1 MALKNGIHCD
11 IEKFT
16 TADDKGLGLRA
27 RTDFTEGVVIFSKK
41 PYAHI
46 IAKNQR
52 NFFCDQCLK
61 RQQSLSKCGGCKITK
76 YCNRSCQKCA
86 WTCHKD
92 ECKALKEAG
101 SKLPPDFVVLLG
113 RILWKMNDSNFGEES
128 DMSTVLDLESN
139 YEKLGAE
146 GKEMLGSYLSILP
159 FYWRKRPL
167 PKSLS
172 SPRSL
177 LDLAAKVKNNSFA
190 IMDTESHTDVGT
202 GLYLSCNLLNHSCR
216 PNCVVTFTDAVM
228 SVHTIRFV
236 HHKEELTISYTDNF
250 LPSDERKEE
259 LRTIYGFD
267 CECFACSQKLNDD
280 RMLQDF
286 DGKTMSIS
294 KRLTARQ
301 LIADLDRL
309 HKEGSHD
316 DIHELCESYIK
327 RETLPKHNIY
337 MAKVMLHGM
346 DAAIQLKM
354 YDEALTWGLMSLPAH
369 KEYLIDNHPA
379 TGLLLMKLGKLLL
392 YVKNLKEASAILK
405 EALQVLK
412 YSQYEKGTVLK
423 ELIELIT
430 QCQIELKKKNEEA
443 VTKSVGDLD

>member
-1 MALKNGIHCD
+1 MG
-11 IEKFT
+11 
-16 TADDKGLGLRA
+16 
-27 RTDFTEGVVIFSKK
+27 
-41 PYAHI
+41 
-46 IAKNQR
+46 
-52 NFFCDQCLK
+52 
-61 RQQSLSKCGGCKITK
+61 
-76 YCNRSCQKCA
+76 
-86 WTCHKD
+86 
-92 ECKALKEAG
+92 
-101 SKLPPDFVVLLG
+101 
-113 RILWKMNDSNFGEES
+113 
-128 DMSTVLDLESN
+128 
-139 YEKLGAE
+139 GAE

-236 HHKEELTISYTDNF
+236 HQ
-250 LPSDERKEE
+250 KEE

-327 RETLPKHNIY
+327 RETLPKHTI
-337 MAKVMLHGM
+337 
-346 DAAIQLKM
+346 I
-354 YDEALTWGLMSLPAH
+354 
-369 KEYLIDNHPA
+369 
-379 TGLLLMKLGKLLL
+379 
-392 YVKNLKEASAILK
+392 
-405 EALQVLK
+405 
-412 YSQYEKGTVLK
+412 
-423 ELIELIT
+423 
-430 QCQIELKKKNEEA
+430 
-443 VTKSVGDLD
+443 